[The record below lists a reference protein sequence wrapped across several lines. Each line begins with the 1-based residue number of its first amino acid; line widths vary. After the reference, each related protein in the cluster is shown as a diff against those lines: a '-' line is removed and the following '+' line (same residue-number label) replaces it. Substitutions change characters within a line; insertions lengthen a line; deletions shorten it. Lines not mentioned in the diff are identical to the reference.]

1 MNKAQ
6 LNKAI
11 INLGRYIN
19 NNTFNTEEISKEVK
33 RLFPNGYIEIIT
45 PKTVI
50 FCTGEE
56 FTGKLTKKEIPK
68 FLDGVDYWFEDVAT
82 TVSEKSIVSR
92 LEICYEGTKA
102 LSGAVPTESIFTI
115 IKEVKIKE
123 NKGEKTKMNNGFTE
137 MELQVLNAL
146 MKEDGNGEF
155 LINSNGGEQYLTVLN
170 IDINHKQ
177 LRGVLGS
184 LVKKGYLTMGVDEN
198 DSFISITD
206 KYRAYMEEKDVQ
218 FTTIPN
224 DPILCIKDIIEELR
238 ETSSTNEKI
247 KILEKNKNN
256 VGLKNIL
263 EMTYNPH
270 KKYGIAT
277 TILEDNEVSKESAF
291 TSLQELTDTLAKSN
305 INNELRKQTKRFL
318 LDADDYYL
326 RELYKDVLTKDLKI
340 GVNTQTINK
349 VWKGLIPTSET
360 GVTIKSMLASKF
372 NFDKPPVGEFVV
384 TEKLDG
390 IRCLAIC
397 KKDNIELYTRQGKL
411 IQGCVEIEKDLKEL
425 VRECGE
431 EFVLDGEL
439 LADDCSYEDVYKETT
454 KRVKNKNEIK
464 TGIHFTVFDVLEI
477 EEFENLDCK
486 TKYYDRLMKLLTI
499 QTQTEVDSK
508 ITFIKP
514 LYRGS
519 NIDTLL
525 SLLETY
531 KEKGA
536 EGLMVNLMDS
546 NYEFKRSKTLLK
558 VKVMQTAD
566 LRIVGFEEGQ
576 GKHSGKLG
584 AVLVEYKN
592 NIVKVGSGFS
602 DAEREYIWDNKQD
615 YIEKIA
621 EVQYFEETKNKEG
634 GLSLRF
640 PVWKH
645 LRADKTEPSY
655 F

>member
-1 MNKAQ
+1 MNKVQ

-56 FTGKLTKKEIPK
+56 FTGKLTKKEMPK
-68 FLDGVDYWFEDVAT
+68 FLDGTDYWFEDVVT
-82 TVSEKSIVSR
+82 TVSEKNIVSR
-92 LEICYEGTKA
+92 LEICYEGAKTV
-102 LSGAVPTESIFTI
+102 SGAVSIESIFTT

-146 MKEDGNGEF
+146 M
-155 LINSNGGEQYLTVLN
+155 
-170 IDINHKQ
+170 
-177 LRGVLGS
+177 
-184 LVKKGYLTMGVDEN
+184 
-198 DSFISITD
+198 
-206 KYRAYMEEKDVQ
+206 EEKDVQ

-224 DPILCIKDIIEELR
+224 DPILCIKDIIEKLR
-238 ETSSTNEKI
+238 KTSSTNEKI
-247 KILEKNKNN
+247 KILEENKNN

-318 LDADDYYL
+318 LDVDDYYL

-349 VWKGLIPTSET
+349 VWEGLIPTSET
-360 GVTIKSMLASKF
+360 GVTIKPMLASKF

-397 KKDNIELYTRQGKL
+397 KKDNVELYTRQGKL

-425 VRECGE
+425 VKECGK

-464 TGIHFTVFDVLEI
+464 TGIHFTVFDILEI
-477 EEFENLDCK
+477 EEFEKLDCK

-519 NIDTLL
+519 SIDTLL

-584 AVLVEYKN
+584 AVLVEYKS

>member
-11 INLGRYIN
+11 VNLTRYVN
-19 NNTFNTEEISKEVK
+19 KNTFNTEEISKEVK

-68 FLDGVDYWFEDVAT
+68 FLDGADYWFEDVTT

-92 LEICYEGTKA
+92 LEICYEGAKTV
-102 LSGAVPTESIFTI
+102 SGAVPIESTFAT

-123 NKGEKTKMNNGFTE
+123 NKGENTKMNNGFTE

-146 MKEDGNGEF
+146 
-155 LINSNGGEQYLTVLN
+155 
-170 IDINHKQ
+170 
-177 LRGVLGS
+177 
-184 LVKKGYLTMGVDEN
+184 
-198 DSFISITD
+198 
-206 KYRAYMEEKDVQ
+206 MEEKDVQ

-277 TILEDNEVSKESAF
+277 TILEDNEVAKESAF

-318 LDADDYYL
+318 LDADGYYL

-340 GVNTQTINK
+340 GVNAQTINK

-360 GVTIKSMLASKF
+360 GVTIKPMLASKF

-397 KKDNIELYTRQGKL
+397 KKDDIELYTRQGKL

-425 VRECGE
+425 VKECGE

-519 NIDTLL
+519 DIDTLL

-634 GLSLRF
+634 SLSLRF